1 MDFRNNAGDWQ
12 ESPYLEITE
21 EDLTRVNGQWLR
33 DDRGWWYQKGDGT
46 YPSNGWLYINY
57 KWYFF
62 DQEGYMKT
70 GWISWE
76 DKLYYCDPSGAMLVS
91 TVTPDGFTVGADGAR
106 LGQ

>member
-1 MDFRNNAGDWQ
+1 MAGT
-12 ESPYLEITE
+12 PYIEITE

-46 YPSNGWLYINY
+46 YTSNGWQYINY

-76 DKLYYCDPSGAMLVS
+76 DKLYYCDPSGPCWYLRSHRMDLQW
-91 TVTPDGFTVGADGAR
+91 AR
-106 LGQ
+106 MGPG